1 MVDKITKGIKISVAT
16 NYEGI
21 HLNDQKKLFAFS
33 YLITIE
39 NQSTDIVQLL
49 SRKWEIHDS
58 LFSTET
64 VIGDGVVGQIPILEP
79 NESYSYTSHCLL
91 KSTVGSMRGHY
102 NMVNFSTKKEFKVEI
117 PTFQLIVKGV
127 LN

>member
-1 MVDKITKGIKISVAT
+1 MIDKITKGIKISVET

-21 HLNDQKKLFAFS
+21 HVNEQNKLFAFS
-33 YLITIE
+33 YVITIE
-39 NQSTDIVQLL
+39 NQSSDVVQLL

-79 NESYSYTSHCLL
+79 NERYRYTSHCLL

-102 NMVNFSTKKEFKVEI
+102 RMVNFSTKEEFNVEI
-117 PTFQLIVKGV
+117 PTFQLVVKGV